1 MKKIYYILIIF
12 FFISNCTLNKTIS
25 THGVKS
31 LDVKSV
37 KLSINNS
44 NQNDIIKLL
53 GQPSTKSN
61 FDEDLWIYIERSTG
75 STKLIGLGKKE
86 LLTNNVLILEI
97 DNKGMLKN
105 KIFFNKDNMTDL
117 SFSKETTEMTLTQ
130 RSFIYNFLTTLRTKI
145 DDPLGKKRSKVTQQ

>member
-12 FFISNCTLNKTIS
+12 FFISNCALNKTIT

-31 LDVKSV
+31 LGLKSA

-53 GQPSTKSN
+53 GQPSTKSD

-75 STKLIGLGKKE
+75 STKLMGLGEKE
-86 LLTNNVLILEI
+86 VLSNKILILEI
-97 DNKGMLKN
+97 NNKGMLKN
-105 KIFFNKDNMTDL
+105 KILFNKDDMTDL
-117 SFSKETTEMTLTQ
+117 SFSNETTEMSLTQ
-130 RSFIYNFLTTLRTKI
+130 RSFIYTFFSSLRQKI
-145 DDPLGKKRSKVTQQ
+145 NDPLGKKK

>member
-12 FFISNCTLNKTIS
+12 FFIPNCTLNKTIT

-31 LDVKSV
+31 LDLKSI
-37 KLSINNS
+37 KLSINSS

-61 FDEDLWIYIERSTG
+61 FDENLWIYIEKSSG
-75 STKLIGLGKKE
+75 STKLMGFGKKE

-97 DNKGMLKN
+97 NNKGMLKN
-105 KIFFNKDNMTDL
+105 KILFNKNNMTDL
-117 SFSKETTEMTLTQ
+117 SFAKETTEMTLTQ
-130 RSFIYNFLTTLRTKI
+130 RSFVYTFFSSLRQKI
-145 DDPLGKKRSKVTQQ
+145 NDPLGKKK

>member
-1 MKKIYYILIIF
+1 M
-12 FFISNCTLNKTIS
+12 SNCTLNKNMDY
-25 THGVKS
+25 HGVKS
-31 LDVKSV
+31 LELKSAG
-37 KLSINNS
+37 LSINNS

-75 STKLIGLGKKE
+75 STNLIGFGKKE

-97 DNKGMLKN
+97 NNKGMLKN

-117 SFSKETTEMTLTQ
+117 SFSRETTEMTLTQ
-130 RSFIYNFLTTLRTKI
+130 RSFIYSFFSSLRQKI
-145 DDPLGKKRSKVTQQ
+145 NDPLGKKK

>member
-1 MKKIYYILIIF
+1 MIKIYYILIIF
-12 FFISNCTLNKTIS
+12 FFISNCTLNKTIT

-31 LDVKSV
+31 LDLKSV

-75 STKLIGLGKKE
+75 STNLIGFGKKE

-97 DNKGMLKN
+97 NNKGMLKN

-117 SFSKETTEMTLTQ
+117 SFSRETTEMTLTQ
-130 RSFIYNFLTTLRTKI
+130 RSFIYSFFSTLRQKI
-145 DDPLGKKRSKVTQQ
+145 NDPLGKKK

>member
-12 FFISNCTLNKTIS
+12 FFIPNCTLNKTIA
-25 THGVKS
+25 THGVRS
-31 LDVKSV
+31 LDIKSV

-75 STKLIGLGKKE
+75 STNLIGFGKKE

-97 DNKGMLKN
+97 NNKGMLKN

-117 SFSKETTEMTLTQ
+117 SFSRETTEMTLTQ
-130 RSFIYNFLTTLRTKI
+130 RSFIYSFFSTLRQKI
-145 DDPLGKKRSKVTQQ
+145 NDPLGKKK

>member
-12 FFISNCTLNKTIS
+12 FFISNCALNKIIT

-31 LDVKSV
+31 LGLKSA

-53 GQPSTKSN
+53 GQPSTKSD

-75 STKLIGLGKKE
+75 STKLMGLGEKE
-86 LLTNNVLILEI
+86 LLSNKILILEI
-97 DNKGMLKN
+97 NNKGMLKN
-105 KIFFNKDNMTDL
+105 KILFNKDDMTDL
-117 SFSKETTEMTLTQ
+117 SFSNETTEMSLTQ
-130 RSFIYNFLTTLRTKI
+130 RSFIYTFFSSLRQKI
-145 DDPLGKKRSKVTQQ
+145 NDPLGKKK